1 MLAVLILAG
10 CLTAINACN
19 VAGNSYY
26 YNEDNKHAYAVNPT
40 AKSWEQAL
48 EDAASCNYF
57 GAPGHLLTVT
67 SKVHLYRSIDFC
79 SNLCHV

>member
-10 CLTAINACN
+10 CCLAVINACN
-19 VAGNSYY
+19 VAGNSHY

-57 GAPGHLLTVT
+57 GAHGHLLTVT
-67 SKVHLYRSIDFC
+67 SQVHTF
-79 SNLCHV
+79 